1 MSQQQRPAVFD
12 LVAEDVR
19 TGLSKYFEVGDVRFV
34 APTDSDQPLSNDGHD
49 AVAWECDCVDAKV
62 FPDLEPSQQSF
73 VADGITIVSKA
84 TGGTAPTSA
93 ATSTGTGSS
102 DNSARTCIA
111 AARRIPT
118 CSGCAST
125 KTSSG
130 SGIPLSERAR
140 ATARAVGRHEPRW
153 WRRSPSRRR
162 RRDRR
167 RVTRAPRRCRTGH
180 RRG

>member
-84 TGGTAPTSA
+84 TGGTAPTFRRYVDWNRIIGQLGENVHRR
-93 ATSTGTGSS
+93 STK
-102 DNSARTCIA
+102 DPHVLRMR
-111 AARRIPT
+111 AARRPPP
-118 CSGCAST
+118 A
-125 KTSSG
+125 
-130 SGIPLSERAR
+130 PE
-140 ATARAVGRHEPRW
+140 
-153 WRRSPSRRR
+153 SP
-162 RRDRR
+162 
-167 RVTRAPRRCRTGH
+167 
-180 RRG
+180 